1 MKVLVVGSG
10 GREHAIVT
18 SVAKSK
24 RVDKIYCAPGNAG
37 IASIAECVPIGA
49 MEFDKLVA
57 FAKEAID
64 CKIFNH
70 PHHGIGIRNI
80 NGGVEFLNFNNMKDP
95 ISLHKRG
102 ISIIPSNNESKNRCI
117 LFLTITDY
125 LAYKALVNLPVIFYD
140 DNCDCFIL
148 NNHKNLGYFL
158 VESEDY
164 NIIDMFLPNTETGKT
179 LTKTILD
186 RNAAARD
193 WAYTYKDYT
202 SLQTFLQSYIKENKI

>member
-1 MKVLVVGSG
+1 MK
-10 GREHAIVT
+10 
-18 SVAKSK
+18 
-24 RVDKIYCAPGNAG
+24 N
-37 IASIAECVPIGA
+37 PIT
-49 MEFDKLVA
+49 
-57 FAKEAID
+57 
-64 CKIFNH
+64 
-70 PHHGIGIRNI
+70 
-80 NGGVEFLNFNNMKDP
+80 
-95 ISLHKRG
+95 LHKRG
-102 ISIIPSNNESKNRCI
+102 ISIIQSNNESKNRCN

-125 LAYKALVNLPVIFYD
+125 LAYKALVKLPVIFYD
-140 DNCDCFIL
+140 DNCDSIIL

-193 WAYTYKDYT
+193 WTYTYKDYS

>member
-1 MKVLVVGSG
+1 MKQ
-10 GREHAIVT
+10 AIGFLQY
-18 SVAKSK
+18 SSEYICFSAISES
-24 RVDKIYCAPGNAG
+24 DKEKLLEEGYL
-37 IASIAECVPIGA
+37 ASFFPSCVY
-49 MEFDKLVA
+49 
-57 FAKEAID
+57 AID

-140 DNCDCFIL
+140 DNCDCIIL

-193 WAYTYKDYT
+193 WAYTY
-202 SLQTFLQSYIKENKI
+202 